1 MSLQAVPACIGPL
14 DKRRWRNR
22 SWRQIQPGVQKIYGP
37 LPLTRRPEP
46 WRRRLPGCSAGAPGY
61 RRRARAGAAAGRDAH
76 RCPVGDARHRV
87 EPVRFGKAGADRC
100 GFAQCDSESRPTQVA
115 VSSRVSADAKS
126 RFHSG
131 GTSGSSAKAS
141 ISPCGGWAICHKG
154 AARVGG
160 KQEGCRA
167 PLGAQAA
174 ETPARSHRRA
184 RSRQ

>member
-1 MSLQAVPACIGPL
+1 MSKIPAKKFGYPLLGHRFNQIMSLQAVPAGVGPL

-37 LPLTRRPEP
+37 LPLTRPEP

-87 EPVRFGKAGADRC
+87 YPESLMDLGEQELRLQIAHRRTETTVRSGAEWHEGQVRPCRHDVGVVEPHQVVRC

-115 VSSRVSADAKS
+115 VSSR
-126 RFHSG
+126 
-131 GTSGSSAKAS
+131 
-141 ISPCGGWAICHKG
+141 
-154 AARVGG
+154 
-160 KQEGCRA
+160 
-167 PLGAQAA
+167 
-174 ETPARSHRRA
+174 
-184 RSRQ
+184 